1 MFGRFQVSRLVNRTN
16 VVIVDYELPSIDDRT
31 YLNFSSPISH
41 DFYAFM
47 LIIREIIKSFT
58 CTVDASSVR
67 SLCTPSHNEDGSS
80 KLLSDTL
87 LCNRSHYECMSVV
100 YNMFY

>member
-1 MFGRFQVSRLVNRTN
+1 MSRTK
-16 VVIVDYELPSIDDRT
+16 VIIIDYELPSIDDRT

-41 DFYAFM
+41 DVYAFM
-47 LIIREIIKSFT
+47 VIIRETIKSFT

-67 SLCTPSHNEDGSS
+67 SLCTPSHNEDGRS

-87 LCNRSHYECMSVV
+87 LCDHSHYEYMSVV
-100 YNMFY
+100 YIMFY